1 LNLSSKLSFA
11 LITVVLIVVAGHVGY
26 SAYID
31 YKSTR
36 TMAAMAVANVG
47 GSDKPGRLTASLTA
61 AEEQTEQIASTLVKD
76 SRMTAAIEAKDKGEI
91 ASIIRALIE
100 KTFFPGS
107 VQVVDGQGNVIF
119 STETPSS
126 SGYNVKDDSFGIQ
139 AVLAGN
145 DFFKGVT
152 SSEKTGHLAISS
164 VRPTAKGHNVI
175 AVNQPLSSDFLTALA
190 TRFGIENTDLQGVQL
205 VVYSDR
211 YKKAVDYSQEIT
223 KYKGAMNFVLGL
235 NGQNLKS
242 AIAVPFMGLDLVQLQ
257 QLIIGQPGFEKNEAW
272 WNYVPLKEKPNSA
285 VGAIFICKPVPD
297 ETKTIV
303 LALAMGGAVGIFGGI
318 VGLFLATRIS
328 ASVDEPL
335 RFLVKRTQA
344 IASNKQVIPPLEGLS
359 GDWLELGELIDTAV
373 LSMRSTTQS
382 LKVQL
387 DKQRQQTQE
396 KQMLSEQSNQ
406 QMDTLNKQITT
417 QAQKISELTR
427 HIQQAGRQTITVQ
440 QQLEAVLGS
449 STEGFLI
456 LDQYGNILHANPVF
470 LNWSGANEAEIAGRL
485 CFDLVRKPGEP
496 PQGSGQAFAQ
506 HGGDPMALIN
516 QFYPEGVVYNKNGE
530 KKIDVLAHL
539 QPLSG
544 DEGAVIGYIMVL
556 RDKTLRSENQLLRQ
570 EIVAMLREN
579 IRGPLA
585 GAEVS
590 WHAILTNARNTMHP
604 SVGQALAELHNHYE
618 QLIAVIDSLLMM
630 YGGFVPPPTTP
641 RESINVSRLVAD
653 CLEEATPLARER
665 QLLLDYKT
673 VTGLPPI
680 NGNKEAIMGIL
691 RQVLERMIVI
701 TAAGGRVRVESL
713 VRGPEMRIGV
723 SSSGPALPQSEIAEM
738 FVGFVEGKHTQDT
751 YSSRLSMYLARNNV
765 ERLGGKIW
773 AESEAGRGT
782 TTFFTLPI
790 N

>member
-1 LNLSSKLSFA
+1 MV
-11 LITVVLIVVAGHVGY
+11 TGHVGY
-26 SAYID
+26 SFYLD

-36 TMAAMAVANVG
+36 SLAAFAVASIK
-47 GSDKPGRLTASLTA
+47 GSENQPSRLGASLKA
-61 AEEQTEQIASTLVKD
+61 AEEQTDQIASGLAKD
-76 SRMTAAIEAKDKGEI
+76 SRLLSAAEAKEKGEI
-91 ASIIRALIE
+91 ASVIRSVVE
-100 KTFFPGS
+100 KTSFPGS
-107 VQVVDGQGNVIF
+107 IQIVDGQGNVIF
-119 STETPSS
+119 STETPNS
-126 SGYNVKDDSFGIQ
+126 SGYNVKQDSFGIQ
-139 AVLAGN
+139 TVLSGN
-145 DFFKGVT
+145 EFFKGVT
-152 SSEKTGHLAISS
+152 SSEKTGHLSIST
-164 VRPTAKGHNVI
+164 VRPLSRGHALI
-175 AVNQPLSSDFLTALA
+175 AVNQPLNSDFLTALA
-190 TRFGIENTDLQGVQL
+190 TRFGIEDANLQGIQL
-205 VVYSDR
+205 TAYSEKF
-211 YKKAVDYSQEIT
+211 KKAVDYSQDLT
-223 KYKGAMNFVLGL
+223 KYKGPMAFVLNL
-235 NGQNLKS
+235 NGHDLAA
-242 AIAVPFMGLDLVQLQ
+242 AIKPTFMGIDLTDIQRFMTAT
-257 QLIIGQPGFEKNEAW
+257 GSKSGFEKDDAW
-272 WNYVPLKEKPNSA
+272 WDYILLSDDPKKAL
-285 VGAIFICKPVPD
+285 GAIFICKPVPN
-297 ETKTIV
+297 ESSTIFMAM
-303 LALAMGGAVGIFGGI
+303 ALGGAVGIFGGI
-318 VGLFLATRIS
+318 VGLFLASRIS

-344 IASNKQVIPPLEGLS
+344 IASNKQVIPPLEDLS

-396 KQMLSEQSNQ
+396 KQMLSDQSNM

-427 HIQQAGRQTITVQ
+427 QMQHAGRQTITLQ

-470 LNWSGANEAEIAGRL
+470 LNWSGCNEAEIAGRL
-485 CFDLVRKPGEP
+485 CFDLVRKPGEA

-516 QFYPEGVVYNKNGE
+516 QFYPEGVIYNKSGE
-530 KKIDVLAHL
+530 KKIEVLAHL

-544 DEGAVIGYIMVL
+544 DEGSVIGYIMVL

-590 WHAILTNARNTMHP
+590 WSAILTNARNTMHP
-604 SVGQALAELHNHYE
+604 SVAQALAELHNHYE

-630 YGGFVPPPTTP
+630 YGGFVPPPAAPKET
-641 RESINVSRLVAD
+641 INISRLVAD
-653 CLEEATPLARER
+653 CLEEVTPLARER

-701 TAAGGRVRVESL
+701 TAAGGRVRVESQL
-713 VRGPEMRIGV
+713 RGNEMRIGV
-723 SSSGPALPQSEIAEM
+723 SSSGPALAQSEIADM
-738 FVGFVEGKHTQDT
+738 FVGFIEGKHSQDT

-773 AESEAGRGT
+773 TESEAGRGT
-782 TTFFTLPI
+782 STYFTLPI
-790 N
+790 S

>member
-1 LNLSSKLSFA
+1 
-11 LITVVLIVVAGHVGY
+11 
-26 SAYID
+26 
-31 YKSTR
+31 
-36 TMAAMAVANVG
+36 MAAMAVSSVK
-47 GSDKPGRLTASLTA
+47 GSDKQIGRLAASLNA
-61 AEEQTEQIASTLVKD
+61 AEDQTDQIASALIRD
-76 SRMTAAIEAKDKGEI
+76 SRLLSAVESKDKGEI
-91 ASIIRALIE
+91 SATIKSAVDRA
-100 KTFFPGS
+100 FFPGS
-107 VQVVDGQGNVIF
+107 VQVVDSQGNVVF
-119 STETPSS
+119 STETPNS
-126 SGYNVKDDSFGIQ
+126 SGYNVKKDNYGVEIALTKDDK
-139 AVLAGN
+139 
-145 DFFKGVT
+145 FFQGVT
-152 SSEKTGHLAISS
+152 VSEKTGHLAIST
-164 VRPTAKGHNVI
+164 VRPMKSGHGVI
-175 AVNQPLSSDFLTALA
+175 AVNQPLSSDYLTAIS
-190 TRFGIENTDLQGVQL
+190 TRFGIEDPSLQGIQL
-205 VVYSDR
+205 AVYSEKNKKITDFSQDFTR
-211 YKKAVDYSQEIT
+211 LKNTMKFLLDLNDHDLKKAME
-223 KYKGAMNFVLGL
+223 APFLGI
-235 NGQNLKS
+235 NM
-242 AIAVPFMGLDLVQLQ
+242 VPLQ
-257 QLIIGQPGFEKNEAW
+257 QLIVGQPGFEKDEAW
-272 WNYVPLKEKPNSA
+272 WNVLPLSAKPNEAIGA
-285 VGAIFICKPVPD
+285 VFICKPVPD
-297 ETKTIV
+297 EMQTI
-303 LALAMGGAVGIFGGI
+303 LMAMTLGGAVGLFGGM
-318 VGLFLATRIS
+318 VGLMLATRIS

-335 RFLVKRTQA
+335 RFLVRRTQA

-382 LKVQL
+382 LKIQL

-396 KQMLSEQSNQ
+396 KQMISEQSNQ
-406 QMDTLNKQITT
+406 QMDTLNRQITT

-427 HIQQAGRQTITVQ
+427 HIQQAGRQTITLQ

-485 CFDLVRKPGEP
+485 CFDLVRKPGEAA
-496 PQGSGQAFAQ
+496 QGAGLGQAFAQ

-516 QFYPEGVVYNKNGE
+516 QFYPEGVVYHKNGD
-530 KKIDVLAHL
+530 KKIEVLAHL

-544 DEGAVIGYIMVL
+544 DEGSVIGYIMVL

-585 GAEVS
+585 GAEIS
-590 WHAILTNARNTMHP
+590 WRAILTNARNTMHP

-630 YGGFVPPPTTP
+630 YGGFVPPPATV
-641 RESINVSRLVAD
+641 RETINVSRLVAD
-653 CLEEATPLARER
+653 CLEEVTPLARER

-738 FVGFVEGKHTQDT
+738 FVGFVEGKHSQDT

-782 TTFFTLPI
+782 TTYFTLPI
-790 N
+790 T